1 LDNRN
6 EVLAEGIAMSLALD
20 SPTVAPG
27 STFAI
32 SGGIGHYDNAESI
45 AVGASYRYSDKMLWS
60 GGLGVGVDHG
70 KVGARVGVSY
80 SW

>member
-1 LDNRN
+1 M
-6 EVLAEGIAMSLALD
+6 ALALD

-32 SGGIGHYDNAESI
+32 SGGVGHYDNSESVAI
-45 AVGASYRYSDKMLWS
+45 GASYRSSEKMLWS
-60 GGLGVGVDHG
+60 GGLGVGLDRG
-70 KVGARVGVSY
+70 KVGARLGVSY